1 MLPYYDF
8 LPYKDPSKKDYHIYT
23 WSQAM
28 DWPIHLH
35 SQVELIYV
43 KKGSLQVT
51 INFLTK
57 VMHSGD
63 FAIAFPNNI
72 HGYNSISDSSS
83 DIEVHYLIF
92 NRHLAGDYAD
102 KLKTFV
108 PKSPFLTSEQMSED
122 AYIALERL
130 LLQQGEKYHP
140 SMAKAYLQL
149 LLACTWS
156 ALQPEKDDT
165 QHHDLP
171 FQAIKFVQE
180 HFRQPITVES
190 TAKELCVSK
199 NYLSSIFSQKLHMSF
214 HQYLHFLRMELARDL
229 LRNTDRPITDILYEC
244 GYESPRTF
252 NRVFQEIC
260 GVTPREY
267 RSQFQGQ

>member
-8 LPYKDPSKKDYHIYT
+8 LPYQDPSKNDFHIHT
-23 WSQAM
+23 WIEAM
-28 DWPIHLH
+28 DWPAHLH

-43 KKGSLQVT
+43 KKGSLQVS
-51 INFLTK
+51 INSLTK
-57 VMHSGD
+57 DMQPGD

-72 HGYNSISDSSS
+72 HGYKSISDSSS
-83 DIEVHYLIF
+83 DIEVHFYIF

-102 KLKTFV
+102 KLKTCV
-108 PKSPFLTSEQMSED
+108 AKSPFLTSDQMSED

-130 LLQQGEKYHP
+130 LLQQGDNYHP

-149 LLACTWS
+149 LLACVWTS
-156 ALQPEKDDT
+156 LQPEKDET
-165 QHHDLP
+165 RHQDLP
-171 FQAIKFVQE
+171 FHALKYVQE
-180 HFRQPITVES
+180 HFRQSITVES

-214 HQYLHFLRMELARDL
+214 HQYLHFLRIEMARDL
-229 LRNTDRPITDILYEC
+229 LRNTDQSITTILYEC

-267 RSQFQGQ
+267 RSQFQDK